1 MLTISM
7 ADANDFVETV
17 ILDTTAYRFHFAW
30 NDYAQ
35 MWTVDVCNNDNV
47 DIVRG
52 IPLVSNFPLLAQYR
66 RHANI
71 PPGELLAVVTDV
83 NNTAPIGRSDFL
95 NGRASMVYV
104 PEDELHVIMGQAVS
118 RQVS

>member
-35 MWTVDVCNNDNV
+35 IWTVDVCDNDNV

-66 RHANI
+66 RHAKM
-71 PPGELLAVVTDV
+71 PPGELVAVVTDMT
-83 NNTAPIGRSDFL
+83 NQTPIGRQDFL
-95 NGRASMVYV
+95 NGRASFVYV
-104 PEDELHVIMGQAVS
+104 PEDELHVIMESAVS
-118 RQVS
+118 G